1 MAKRRTRSQAA
12 LALKAAEV
20 AWAAP
25 QVITQRLTR
34 MAVAGAQPT
43 AADKREMHRMGAEKS
58 AAFFESWA
66 AMGFEALRWQQKMM
80 MSMMTPA
87 WLGGGRAPNAQRTL
101 LSMMGRGLAPV
112 HRRVT
117 SNARRLGKPP
127 AR

>member
-1 MAKRRTRSQAA
+1 MTKRRTRSQTA

-25 QVITQRLTR
+25 QVITQRLSR
-34 MAVAGAQPT
+34 MAVAGARPT

-66 AMGFEALRWQQKMM
+66 AMGFEALRWQQKMV

-101 LSMMGRGLAPV
+101 LSMMGQGLAPV

-117 SNARRLGKPP
+117 ANARRLRK
-127 AR
+127 R